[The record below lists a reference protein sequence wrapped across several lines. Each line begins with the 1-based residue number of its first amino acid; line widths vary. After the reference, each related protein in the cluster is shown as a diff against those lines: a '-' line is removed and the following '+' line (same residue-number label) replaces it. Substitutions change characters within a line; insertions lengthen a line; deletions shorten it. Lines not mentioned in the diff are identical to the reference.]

1 MLEEEAEL
9 RKWTRKPAGGRRY
22 HLISSLE
29 ATINPDSHHS
39 L

>member
-9 RKWTRKPAGGRRY
+9 RKWTRKPAGGRY
-22 HLISSLE
+22 HLFSTLQAI
-29 ATINPDSHHS
+29 AINPDNHHS